1 MVKPKNLLNIL
12 CAALSQIVIL
22 TGVFYILSGF
32 SGCEYKSDG
41 NEPPVVWDTLTV
53 TASAFNSL
61 NYQTGL
67 GNPNLTAWGDTIE
80 PGMKVLAV
88 SRDLIAKGLDHNT
101 EVIIEGMEGVFVVKD
116 KMHYRWKN
124 KIDIYMDE
132 DVGKAREFGRK
143 KLKIYYEVPIDSI
156 SKNKNSKNNSE

>member
-1 MVKPKNLLNIL
+1 MVKSKNLLNIL

-22 TGVFYILSGF
+22 TGVFYILTGF
-32 SGCEYKSDG
+32 SGCEYKSGG
-41 NEPPVVWDTLTV
+41 NENTVVWDTLTV

-61 NYQTGL
+61 NYQTGV

-124 KIDIYMDE
+124 KIDIYMGVDIK
-132 DVGKAREFGRK
+132 KARQFGRK
-143 KLKIYYEVPIDSI
+143 KVRIFFRKVEESPELNPM
-156 SKNKNSKNNSE
+156 